1 MTAPLTIDL
10 HTHILPPE
18 LPDLRARYGY
28 GGFVA
33 LERAAPAGS
42 GAAARGRMTIDG
54 ALFREIPDTTWD
66 LDRRIEDCDRH
77 GVSVQVLSTVPV
89 MFCYWAEGEHAHD
102 LARLLN
108 DHVAQAVAAR
118 PGRFAGLATLPMQA
132 PDLAVRELERCVR
145 TLGLAGAQIGTHV
158 NAWNLDAPELFPIFA
173 AARDL
178 GAALF
183 IHPWDM
189 MGAERM
195 RKYWLPWLVGMPAEE
210 SLAFCSLVFGGVLE
224 RLPGLRVALAHG
236 GGAFPGT
243 LGRIQHGFEVRPD
256 LCAVDGKVS
265 PRASAARVYVDSL
278 VHDPDTLRFLL
289 RVLGPDRI
297 ALGSDYPFPLGE
309 AVPGRCID
317 AVTELTDAERARLRS
332 GTALEFLNRRRE
344 DFRA

>member
-1 MTAPLTIDL
+1 MTAPFTIDL

-42 GAAARGRMTIDG
+42 GAAPRGRMTIDG
-54 ALFREIPDTTWD
+54 AMFREIPDTTWD

-77 GVSVQVLSTVPV
+77 GISVQVLSTVPV

-195 RKYWLPWLVGMPAEE
+195 RKYWLPRQA
-210 SLAFCSLVFGGVLE
+210 LE
-224 RLPGLRVALAHG
+224 HG

-243 LGRIQHGFEVRPD
+243 LGRIQQ
-256 LCAVDGKVS
+256 
-265 PRASAARVYVDSL
+265 
-278 VHDPDTLRFLL
+278 
-289 RVLGPDRI
+289 DRK
-297 ALGSDYPFPLGE
+297 S
-309 AVPGRCID
+309 V
-317 AVTELTDAERARLRS
+317 V
-332 GTALEFLNRRRE
+332 
-344 DFRA
+344 